1 MRDPAWTVPLDGQFF
16 IIPAHNRIVVKVTE
30 MPETDI
36 KDAITEKSMEIK
48 KMFKEMSATLEQ
60 WKFSIEDTKEGTRVE
75 IHATALIKR
84 NKE

>member
-1 MRDPAWTVPLDGQFF
+1 
-16 IIPAHNRIVVKVTE
+16 

-36 KDAITEKSMEIK
+36 KEAITEKSMELK
-48 KMFKEMSATLEQ
+48 KMFKDVSATLEM

-84 NKE
+84 KKD

>member
-1 MRDPAWTVPLDGQFF
+1 M
-16 IIPAHNRIVVKVTE
+16 PAHNPIAVKVNS

-36 KDAITEKSMEIK
+36 KEAITEKSMEIK
-48 KMFKEMSATLEQ
+48 KMFKDMSATLEQ

-84 NKE
+84 KKE

>member
-1 MRDPAWTVPLDGQFF
+1 
-16 IIPAHNRIVVKVTE
+16 

-36 KDAITEKSMEIK
+36 KEALTEKSMEIK
-48 KMFKEMSATLEQ
+48 KMLKDMSATLEQ

-84 NKE
+84 KKE

>member
-1 MRDPAWTVPLDGQFF
+1 M
-16 IIPAHNRIVVKVTE
+16 PAHNRIAAMVKT

-36 KDAITEKSMEIK
+36 KDAITEKSLEIK

-84 NKE
+84 KKE

>member
-1 MRDPAWTVPLDGQFF
+1 
-16 IIPAHNRIVVKVTE
+16 

-36 KDAITEKSMEIK
+36 KEAITEKSNEIK
-48 KMFKEMSATLEQ
+48 KMLKDMSATLEQ

-84 NKE
+84 KKE

>member
-1 MRDPAWTVPLDGQFF
+1 
-16 IIPAHNRIVVKVTE
+16 

-36 KDAITEKSMEIK
+36 KDVITEKSLEIK
-48 KMFKEMSATLEQ
+48 KMFKDMSATLEQ

-84 NKE
+84 KKE